1 MKRRI
6 RLSESDLHRVIKES
20 VKNVI
25 REWEETDSSPSA
37 YFDETT
43 AYVIIGGQYNLP
55 IGVFDT
61 SEDAASYLI
70 SRIMGTQEAMYGD
83 SDNEAEKRVYE
94 QIEQT
99 KDEYGQW
106 LYKYGG
112 KKYECRI
119 TKYCTRN

>member
-6 RLSESDLHRVIKES
+6 RLSESDLHSFIKE
-20 VKNVI
+20 
-25 REWEETDSSPSA
+25 
-37 YFDETT
+37 
-43 AYVIIGGQYNLP
+43 YVIVIDDQYNFP

-70 SRIMGTQEAMYGD
+70 SHIMAIQEGRYGD
-83 SDNEAEKRVYE
+83 SNNETEKRVYE

-106 LYKYGG
+106 LYKYDG
-112 KKYECRI
+112 KKYECII
-119 TKYCTRN
+119 TKYCIPQ

>member
-6 RLSESDLHRVIKES
+6 RLSESDLHRLIKE
-20 VKNVI
+20 
-25 REWEETDSSPSA
+25 
-37 YFDETT
+37 
-43 AYVIIGGQYNLP
+43 YVIIIDDQYNLP
-55 IGVFDT
+55 IGVFGT

-70 SRIMGTQEAMYGD
+70 SRIMGTQEAIYGD
-83 SDNEAEKRVYE
+83 SNNETKKRVYE

-112 KKYECRI
+112 KKYECII
-119 TKYCTRN
+119 TKLCV